1 MNQKRLSVEAALVNY
16 QGCGESRLSGL
27 TDKLF
32 P

>member
-1 MNQKRLSVEAALVNY
+1 MNQKSLPVKAALVDY
-16 QGCGESRLSGL
+16 HSCGESRLSGL